1 MADFDPTD
9 YDGAAGQ
16 EGFDPLLPDPDDAA
30 GDGQDAEAREEA
42 QLRDAVLFCVDC
54 SHRDALKPLRPGSR
68 CLVGEALAAAASFMK
83 TKVVT
88 SPDDRL
94 GVALYGVREKQNP
107 NNFEGI
113 SVLQE
118 LDRPSAQRIKQ
129 LEQEAARSP
138 GAFEERYGCGRAVPV
153 SDMFWTCTTIFNL
166 NANPKQFRPR
176 IFLFTCQDSP
186 EATLDELASA
196 RTRVQDLTDMG
207 VDIEFFPLCPTGT
220 PAFAMERFWGSLLP
234 VASEDYVAEAV
245 MQLEDLDR
253 RIRRRIHRK
262 RTLQRLPFYIC
273 DGVELSVSVFVTLLE
288 AKVPM
293 PVYLLNENNKPL
305 KSETKQICEQTGAL
319 LHPVDDIRTYVDI
332 AGQRIYVTRKEMNET
347 KQFCEPGMRLIG
359 FKPQSCL
366 KPHHRIFHSYF
377 VYPNDRG
384 VTGSAT
390 FVSALLA
397 GMIERKLLALASYVA
412 RRNAEPALVALIPQ
426 AEEEDSDQVKPPGF
440 HMVRLPWG
448 EEIRQC
454 SIPAPEGMPAEMPDE
469 LKAAARSVVSALRL
483 DGLPLPEN
491 PVLQKHYAAVQ
502 ALALGEEQPE
512 ETVDVLQP
520 HPDLQHHAP
529 KLQALKAAVDA
540 VAPVRAP
547 VKRSLPASS
556 EAAGLE
562 MGSAPKVRREMPPAP
577 ATLEAMRELVHS
589 GEVDRLT
596 VSVLRDWLKGQGIA
610 NTGKKLDLVERVR
623 ACV

>member
-9 YDGAAGQ
+9 LDGGAEGQ
-16 EGFDPLLPDPDDAA
+16 EGFDPLLDPEDAA

-54 SHRDALKPLRPGSR
+54 SDQDALKPLRPGGR
-68 CLVGEALAAAASFMK
+68 CLVAEALAAAASFMK

-88 SPDDRL
+88 SPDDKL

-107 NNFEGI
+107 NHFEGI

-129 LEQEAARSP
+129 LDLEAARAP
-138 GAFEERYGCGRAVPV
+138 GTFEERYGCGRTVPV
-153 SDMFWTCTTIFNL
+153 SDVFWTCTTIFNL
-166 NANPKQFRPR
+166 NANPSKFRPR

-186 EATLDELASA
+186 AATLDELVSA

-207 VDIEFFPLCPTGT
+207 VVIEFFPLRPTGT
-220 PAFAMERFWGSLLP
+220 PPFAMDRFWGSLLP
-234 VASEDYVAEAV
+234 VAAEDYVAEAV
-245 MQLEDLDR
+245 LQLEDLDR

-262 RTLQRLPFYIC
+262 RTLQRLSFYIC

-332 AGQRIYVTRKEMNET
+332 AGQRIYVSRKEMDQT
-347 KQFCEPGMRLIG
+347 KQFCEPGLRLIG
-359 FKPQSCL
+359 FKPRSSL
-366 KPHHRIFHSYF
+366 EPHHRIFHSYF
-377 VYPNDRG
+377 VYPNDKG

-390 FVSALLA
+390 FISALLG
-397 GMIERKLLALASYVA
+397 GMIERKLLAVASYVA
-412 RRNAEPALVALIPQ
+412 RKNAEPALVALLPQ

-448 EEIRQC
+448 EEIR
-454 SIPAPEGMPAEMPDE
+454 SFSLPAPGGMPAELPEE
-469 LKAAARSVVSALRL
+469 LKAAARNVVSALSL
-483 DGLPLPEN
+483 NGLPLPEN

-520 HPDLQHHAP
+520 HPDLQRHAP
-529 KLQALKAAVDA
+529 TLQALKAAVDA

-547 VKRSLPASS
+547 AKRSLPTSQAS
-556 EAAGLE
+556 GLE
-562 MGSAPKVRREMPPAP
+562 MGSAPKMRREMPPVP
-577 ATLEAMRELVHS
+577 ATFEAMRELVQS
-589 GEVDRLT
+589 GEVERLT
-596 VSVLRDWLKGQGIA
+596 VPALKDWLKGQGIS
-610 NTGKKLDLVERVR
+610 NSGKKQELLERIR

>member
-9 YDGAAGQ
+9 LDGAAAGQ
-16 EGFDPLLPDPDDAA
+16 EGFDPLLDPEDAA
-30 GDGQDAEAREEA
+30 ADGQDAEAKEEA

-54 SHRDALKPLRPGSR
+54 SDQDALKPLRPGSR
-68 CLVGEALAAAASFMK
+68 CLVAEALAAAASFMK

-88 SPDDRL
+88 SPDDKL

-107 NNFEGI
+107 NHFEGI

-129 LEQEAARSP
+129 LDMEAARSP
-138 GAFEERYGCGRAVPV
+138 AAFEERYGCGQTVPV
-153 SDMFWTCTTIFNL
+153 SDVFWTCTTIFNL
-166 NANPKQFRPR
+166 NAHPTKFRPR

-186 EATLDELASA
+186 AATLDELSSA

-207 VDIEFFPLCPTGT
+207 VVIEFFPLRPTGT
-220 PAFAMERFWGSLLP
+220 PPFAMDRFWGSLLP
-234 VASEDYVAEAV
+234 VAAEDYVAEAV
-245 MQLEDLDR
+245 LQLEDLDR

-262 RTLQRLPFYIC
+262 RTLQRLPFHVC
-273 DGVELSVSVFVTLLE
+273 DGVELSVAVFVTLLE
-288 AKVPM
+288 AKAPM
-293 PVYLLNENNKPL
+293 PVFLLNENNKPL

-332 AGQRIYVTRKEMNET
+332 AGQHIYVSRKEMDQT
-347 KQFCEPGMRLIG
+347 KQFCEPGLRLIG
-359 FKPQSCL
+359 FKPRSSL

-377 VYPNDRG
+377 VYPSDKG

-390 FVSALLA
+390 FMSALLG
-397 GMIERKLLALASYVA
+397 GMIDRKLLAVASYVA
-412 RRNAEPALVALIPQ
+412 RKNAEPVLVALLPQ

-448 EEIRQC
+448 EEIR
-454 SIPAPEGMPAEMPDE
+454 SFSLPAPEGMPAELPEE
-469 LKAAARSVVSALRL
+469 LKAAARNVVSALSL
-483 DGLPLPEN
+483 NGLPLPEN

-520 HPDLQHHAP
+520 HPDLQRHAP
-529 KLQALKAAVDA
+529 TLQALKAAVDA
-540 VAPVRAP
+540 VVPVRAP
-547 VKRSLPASS
+547 TKRSLATSS
-556 EAAGLE
+556 QAAGLE
-562 MGSAPKVRREMPPAP
+562 MGSAPKVRREMPPVP
-577 ATLEAMRELVHS
+577 ATLEGMRELVHS

-596 VSVLRDWLKGQGIA
+596 VPVLKDWLKGQGIS
-610 NTGKKLDLVERVR
+610 NSGKKLELLERIR